1 MIRVEFLGP
10 IQKDAMELEI
20 TNLTQLAAILQADE
34 ELQEWLTNS
43 AVAVN
48 DTLVSSLEGEL
59 QDGDKV
65 SLLPPVCGGWVMLSL
80 HDNALD
86 VPTILADWYKEEAT
100 SNYGA
105 YIPFVGTVRSED
117 SIDGLS
123 FDIYEPILES
133 WFASWQKKAQL
144 KGAII
149 KMAHSRGDV
158 LLHESS
164 YIAAVFSPKRRVAL
178 EFIDEFV
185 EDFKASAPIWKYD
198 LKEGKR
204 VYALDRSTAIKGS
217 GLLA

>member
-1 MIRVEFLGP
+1 L
-10 IQKDAMELEI
+10 
-20 TNLTQLAAILQADE
+20 
-34 ELQEWLTNS
+34 
-43 AVAVN
+43 
-48 DTLVSSLEGEL
+48 
-59 QDGDKV
+59 
-65 SLLPPVCGGWVMLSL
+65 LSL
-80 HDNALD
+80 YDGALD
-86 VPTILADWYKEEAT
+86 VPKILKEWYEEEAR

-105 YIPFVGTVRSED
+105 FIPFVGTVRSED
-117 SIDGLS
+117 DIEGLS

-133 WFASWQKKAQL
+133 WYEAWQEKAKA

-198 LKEGKR
+198 LKDGQR
-204 VYALDRSTAIKGS
+204 VYAKDRSTAIKGS
-217 GLLA
+217 GILGAKQ